1 MMDRKTSRTIGGKPT
16 VVQIGRTRIGHDP
29 FPVIAGPCAI
39 ESEEQMAATASA
51 VAEAGAA
58 VLRGGA
64 YKSNGTPYGFRGLG
78 RQGVRLLAEAGRAAG
93 LPVVTQ
99 VQEAADAE
107 DAAELVDA
115 LEIGSGSMQ
124 DFELLR
130 VVGRLGKPV
139 LLRRGGSA
147 TLDEWLWAAEYV
159 LAEGNEQVVLVER
172 GVRSFGGGADMLDIS
187 AVPRLKELSHL
198 PVIVDPSH
206 AAGEAHRVQPL
217 ALAAQGVGADGV
229 IVEVHPN
236 PSTARTEGPQ
246 LDLDAFQALM
256 TSLGIHRLR
265 HHIDHIDRQIVR
277 LLSRRQDLAL
287 EIGKAKANRGMPIY
301 MPDREAELLKV
312 IEEEAARSGIEPGH
326 VRALFQLVLA
336 ESRRLQQMMRAA
348 ESSPVPS
355 PQSPAG
361 TPAGQPGSAGGR
373 RPVTGDLS

>member
-1 MMDRKTSRTIGGKPT
+1 MDRKTSRTLGGKAT
-16 VVQIGRTRIGHDP
+16 IVSIGRTRVGQDP

-39 ESEEQMAATASA
+39 ESKEQITSTASA
-51 VAEAGAA
+51 VADAGAA

-78 RQGVRLLAEAGRAAG
+78 RDGVRMLAEAGRAVG
-93 LPVVTQ
+93 LPVATQ
-99 VQEAADAE
+99 VQEASDAE
-107 DAAELVDA
+107 DAAEHVDA

-130 VVGRLGKPV
+130 VVGKLGKPV
-139 LLRRGGSA
+139 LLRRGASA

-159 LAEGNEQVVLVER
+159 LAEGNDQVILVER
-172 GVRSFGGGADMLDIS
+172 GVRSFGGGTDMLDIS
-187 AVPRLKELSHL
+187 AVPQLKELSHL

-206 AAGEAHRVQPL
+206 AAGEANRVQPL

-229 IVEVHPN
+229 IIEVHPD
-236 PSTARTEGPQ
+236 PATARTEGPQ
-246 LDLDAFQALM
+246 LDPDAFQVLM

-265 HHIDHIDRQIVR
+265 HHIDQIDRHIVR

-301 MPDREAELLKV
+301 MPDREAELLQV
-312 IEEEAARSGIEPGH
+312 IEEEASRSGIEPTH

-336 ESRRLQQMMRAA
+336 ESRRLQQIMRAA
-348 ESSPVPS
+348 S
-355 PQSPAG
+355 QSPASSLKP
-361 TPAGQPGSAGGR
+361 PAGKNSS
-373 RPVTGDLS
+373 DW

>member
-1 MMDRKTSRTIGGKPT
+1 MDRKTSRTLGVKPT
-16 VVQIGRTRIGHDP
+16 VVQVGHTRIGHDP
-29 FPVIAGPCAI
+29 FPVIAGPCAV
-39 ESEEQMAATASA
+39 ESVEQIRATAEA

-78 RQGVRLLAEAGRAAG
+78 RDGIRMLVEAGRSVG
-93 LPVVTQ
+93 LPIATQ
-99 VQEAADAE
+99 VQQASDAE
-107 DAAELVDA
+107 DAAEHVDA

-139 LLRRGGSA
+139 LLRRGPSA
-147 TLDEWLWAAEYV
+147 TLDEWLWAAEYI
-159 LAEGNEQVVLVER
+159 LAEGNGQVVLVER
-172 GVRSFGGGADMLDIS
+172 GVRSFGGGSDMLDIS
-187 AVPRLKELSHL
+187 AVPQLKELSHL
-198 PVIVDPSH
+198 PVVVDPSH

-229 IVEVHPN
+229 IIEVHPD
-236 PSTARTEGPQ
+236 PKTARTEGPQ
-246 LDLDAFQALM
+246 LDPAAFQVLM

-265 HHIDHIDRQIVR
+265 HHIDQIDRQIVR

-301 MPDREAELLKV
+301 MPDREAELLSV
-312 IEEEAARSGIEPGH
+312 IEEEASRSGIEPGH

-336 ESRRLQQMMRAA
+336 ESRRLQQILRSNQPPA
-348 ESSPVPS
+348 SSLQP
-355 PQSPAG
+355 PADHDDARL
-361 TPAGQPGSAGGR
+361 AGER
-373 RPVTGDLS
+373 